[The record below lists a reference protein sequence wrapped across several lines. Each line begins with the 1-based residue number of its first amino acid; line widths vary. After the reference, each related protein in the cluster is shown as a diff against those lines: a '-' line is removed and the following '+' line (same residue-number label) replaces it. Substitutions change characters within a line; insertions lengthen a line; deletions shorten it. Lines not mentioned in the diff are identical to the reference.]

1 MLKKN
6 RLFFKD
12 FDGSIIEV
20 PQRKI
25 VVAASD
31 LKKIK
36 RLGQE
41 GGATIHGDGSQT
53 INEVVKRTYKAIKG
67 NEAAQMEG
75 IETNRERTGRPEDFG
90 GASDLAAL
98 KRM

>member
-1 MLKKN
+1 LKKN

-41 GGATIHGDGSQT
+41 GGATIHGDGS
-53 INEVVKRTYKAIKG
+53 
-67 NEAAQMEG
+67 
-75 IETNRERTGRPEDFG
+75 
-90 GASDLAAL
+90 
-98 KRM
+98 